1 VPIVHIFSTNIF
13 RKNTTKN
20 VSNVTYQ
27 RTFNKIN
34 TEVFKTVIKTL
45 SWNSILD
52 EINDPVKAYE
62 FLKIFVDVYEA
73 NFPLKRKQ

>member
-1 VPIVHIFSTNIF
+1 MPIVHIFSTNIF

-27 RTFNKIN
+27 TFNKIN
-34 TEVFKTVIKTL
+34 TEVFKNVIKTL

-62 FLKIFVDVYEA
+62 FFKIFVDVYEA
-73 NFPLKRKQ
+73 NFPLK

>member
-27 RTFNKIN
+27 TFNKIN
-34 TEVFKTVIKTL
+34 TEVFKNVIKTL

-52 EINDPVKAYE
+52 EINDPVKA
-62 FLKIFVDVYEA
+62 LCKIFVDVYEA
-73 NFPLKRKQ
+73 NFPLK